1 MITPLAS
8 NSFTAAYQLVATGGG
23 APTGGTATGFGTA
36 LSQAIGGMVHQ
47 GAATEIAARQ
57 GLTGQGDMTQVV
69 TSVAQAQLAL
79 QTSVAIRDRLVQA
92 YQSII
97 NMPI

>member
-1 MITPLAS
+1 MISPLTS
-8 NSFTAAYQLVATGGG
+8 HSFTAAYQLVAS
-23 APTGGTATGFGTA
+23 TGGTTASGSASGFGNV
-36 LSQAIGGMVHQ
+36 LSQAISGTVHQ
-47 GAATEIAARQ
+47 AAATEVAATQ
-57 GLTGQGDMTQVV
+57 GLTGQGDMTKVV

>member
-1 MITPLAS
+1 MISPLAS
-8 NSFTAAYQLVATGGG
+8 KSFTAAYQL
-23 APTGGTATGFGTA
+23 TATSGSASSSTATSFGTA
-36 LSQAIGGMVHQ
+36 FSHAISGIVHQ
-47 GAATEIAARQ
+47 SASTEIAAQQ
-57 GLTGQGDMTQVV
+57 GLTSQGDMTQVV

-79 QTSVAIRDRLVQA
+79 QTTVAIRDRLVQA